1 MTLPA
6 FVHWCA
12 STGEPRLRDRAW
24 PCCSWSTAGRMSGLL
39 VGRRQSS
46 CPLASSS
53 TKCAAVGCR
62 LTSSRHCGSSIH
74 MAQKVFSP
82 FMLGGLHVAPDE
94 LNRPRFGVDFPR
106 GFDGASKE
114 VFGLLQML
122 VPRRPFHPTAISDPE
137 SPPDPLFAHDQKRLE
152 HRLHAHRKNRPGFK
166 SGGIGIALLFV
177 PAA

>member
-1 MTLPA
+1 MSPNLLETLRV
-6 FVHWCA
+6 FY
-12 STGEPRLRDRAW
+12 
-24 PCCSWSTAGRMSGLL
+24 
-39 VGRRQSS
+39 
-46 CPLASSS
+46 
-53 TKCAAVGCR
+53 
-62 LTSSRHCGSSIH
+62 H

-137 SPPDPLFAHDQKRLE
+137 SPPDPLILCSHTIRSDSNIGTMHTARTAPDQVW
-152 HRLHAHRKNRPGFK
+152 GDWDC
-166 SGGIGIALLFV
+166 SALCSCGLTR
-177 PAA
+177 